1 MYMVCKGAIND
12 KNEAKAFVWHL
23 ISSINGNAVAQHNLG
38 LYFQYGKETDNVIK
52 EAEAS
57 HNKHVNHNKHDNPF
71 PTRQRNF
78 C

>member
-52 EAEAS
+52 EAEARLAS
-57 HNKHVNHNKHDNPF
+57 ILS
-71 PTRQRNF
+71 PTVFRLII
-78 C
+78 